1 MASSH
6 KLVSLFLFLWS
17 VNARDDGV
25 EPVAHHARLLIN
37 RLYVFGDS
45 NVDPGN
51 TMKVVDPDTKRI
63 TKVGLTADFPPYG
76 IDFDE
81 KSTATG
87 RFTNG
92 KTAADCLGF
101 LGSQS
106 SVPLA
111 YTNFLDDNRTS
122 ILSITGIN
130 YASSG
135 CGILPY
141 TKPPMVECSN
151 LQKQI
156 DFFNLTVN
164 QDLSPTLG
172 KPSALKS
179 YLSDAVFFISI
190 GVNDFVFTYPTVY
203 PKNPE
208 EFAFF
213 LIRELRNQIGV

>member
-92 KTAADCLGF
+92 KTAADCLG
-101 LGSQS
+101 
-106 SVPLA
+106 
-111 YTNFLDDNRTS
+111 RE
-122 ILSITGIN
+122 
-130 YASSG
+130 
-135 CGILPY
+135 
-141 TKPPMVECSN
+141 PPAN
-151 LQKQI
+151 A
-156 DFFNLTVN
+156 
-164 QDLSPTLG
+164 
-172 KPSALKS
+172 KPSTSLDWFSLIAGSHMHINLHTHARPECLINVLI
-179 YLSDAVFFISI
+179 YTDI
-190 GVNDFVFTYPTVY
+190 G
-203 PKNPE
+203 
-208 EFAFF
+208 
-213 LIRELRNQIGV
+213 

>member
-92 KTAADCLGF
+92 KTAADCLGKEPPANTKH
-101 LGSQS
+101 S
-106 SVPLA
+106 
-111 YTNFLDDNRTS
+111 TS
-122 ILSITGIN
+122 L
-130 YASSG
+130 
-135 CGILPY
+135 
-141 TKPPMVECSN
+141 
-151 LQKQI
+151 
-156 DFFNLTVN
+156 
-164 QDLSPTLG
+164 
-172 KPSALKS
+172 
-179 YLSDAVFFISI
+179 
-190 GVNDFVFTYPTVY
+190 
-203 PKNPE
+203 
-208 EFAFF
+208 
-213 LIRELRNQIGV
+213 